1 MKPSSK
7 KFTAAIIL
15 ATLGFLNPV
24 VASYELGKDGL
35 NTFPKFKEVSKTKEC
50 FREHLRE
57 AIAINMARRPFYA
70 RLSNFQSN
78 EISDRLIAG
87 EKLAKFA
94 SYLFH
99 NFDAQAESYQEKGI
113 NIVCDE
119 FVSMSLTPKFK
130 AYGPLPHPD
139 LRRFQELDPYILG
152 RSLVRAIDEGYPQTV
167 AAAKHW
173 ISMIKKSDA
182 RFNCMTRHLLE
193 SVGRIAK
200 LAPSHIRKAAKRG
213 VQSPAHL
220 SDSMIAAHLLMLPE
234 SVALDTLAA
243 PIQSQG
249 IQILCQDVPPIHF

>member
-1 MKPSSK
+1 ML
-7 KFTAAIIL
+7 AAIL
-15 ATLGFLNPV
+15 PLTLGFLNPAL
-24 VASYELGKDGL
+24 ASSNHGADGL
-35 NTFPKFKEVSKTKEC
+35 NTFPNSGTVSTKQEC

-57 AIAINMARRPFYA
+57 AIAINKARRPLYA
-70 RLSNFQSN
+70 RLSNYHST

-87 EKLAKFA
+87 EQLAKFA

-99 NFDAQAESYQEKGI
+99 NFDARAESYQEKGI

-119 FVSMSLTPKFK
+119 FVSMSLTPRFE

-139 LRRFQELDPYILG
+139 LRHFHELDPYIIR
-152 RSLVRAIDEGYPQTV
+152 RSLSRAIDDGYPQTV

-173 ISMIKKSDA
+173 INVIEKSDV

-200 LAPSHIRKAAKRG
+200 LAPGHIQKSKSLG
-213 VQSPAHL
+213 LKSPARL
-220 SDSMIAAHLLMLPE
+220 SNSMISSHLLMLPE
-234 SVALDTLAA
+234 SVALDVLAA
-243 PIQSQG
+243 PIQAQG